1 MKTIPKLI
9 LQIRGSGVSQV
20 VRWEFAHAPD
30 GRFIKKQVLLG
41 SLTEMYY
48 NKYWE
53 SNRLSMYV
61 SQKLLFKS

>member
-41 SLTEMYY
+41 SLTKIYY
-48 NKYWE
+48 NK
-53 SNRLSMYV
+53 
-61 SQKLLFKS
+61 